1 MNVFLDTNVLIDILV
16 RRDDESMNRDSVQ
29 AISNALFLGM
39 DLKACA
45 VSFATLNYI
54 LKKLPPAARK
64 EKITKLIQAT
74 GLEVLPATEGQV
86 KAALEGKFDDLDDAM
101 QNACAQDNGCEIIL
115 TRNVSDFRES
125 DLCVFSPKEFVRQTS
140 PLEP

>member
-16 RRDDESMNRDSVQ
+16 RRDDESLNRDSVQ
-29 AISNALFLGM
+29 AVSNALFLGM

-86 KAALEGKFDDLDDAM
+86 KAALEGKFDDLEDAM

-125 DLCVFSPKEFVRQTS
+125 DLCIFSPKEFVRQTS

>member
-16 RRDDESMNRDSVQ
+16 RREDESLNKDSVQ
-29 AISNALFLGM
+29 AVSNALFLGM

-45 VSFATLNYI
+45 ISIATLNYI

-74 GLEVLPATEGQV
+74 GLEILPATEVHV
-86 KAALEGKFDDLDDAM
+86 KAALEGQFDDLEDAM
-101 QNACAQDNGCEIIL
+101 QNACARENGCEILL
-115 TRNVSDFRES
+115 TRNVGDFRAS
-125 DLCVFSPKEFVRQTS
+125 DLCVFTPKEFVRQTS

>member
-16 RRDDESMNRDSVQ
+16 RRDDESLNRDSAQ
-29 AISNALFLGM
+29 AVSNALFLGM

-86 KAALEGKFDDLDDAM
+86 KAALEGKFDDLEDAM

-115 TRNVSDFRES
+115 TRNVSDFRYIS
-125 DLCVFSPKEFVRQTS
+125 
-140 PLEP
+140 